1 MMARIAKIAHVT
13 RTQAVWTLRIAGGAW
28 LSATIASIVL
38 GGQEV
43 LTAVINGSP
52 VGFVFGTFTLVWLA
66 PHHRRDV
73 V

>member
-1 MMARIAKIAHVT
+1 MMAPIAKIAHVT

-52 VGFVFGTFTLVWLA
+52 VGFVFGTFNLVWLA